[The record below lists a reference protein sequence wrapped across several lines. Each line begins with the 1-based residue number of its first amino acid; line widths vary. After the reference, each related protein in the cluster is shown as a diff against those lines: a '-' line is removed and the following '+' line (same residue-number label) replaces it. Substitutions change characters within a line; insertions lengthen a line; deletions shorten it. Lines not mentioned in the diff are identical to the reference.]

1 MSLTTLNS
9 PLQVPNVQV
18 SVHIARLLRFF
29 SLYFEDLE
37 KLRLY
42 LGVISDRAKESTEE
56 YIFLFKVC
64 VNVSLCISR
73 SMSHSLCLCL
83 SLSLSVSLSLSLS

>member
-1 MSLTTLNS
+1 MSLTTFNS

-64 VNVSLCISR
+64 VSVCLSASLAL
-73 SMSHSLCLCL
+73 SLYLCL
-83 SLSLSVSLSLSLS
+83 SICLFLYLS

>member
-64 VNVSLCISR
+64 VSVCLSASLAL
-73 SMSHSLCLCL
+73 SLYLCL
-83 SLSLSVSLSLSLS
+83 SICLFLYLS